1 MIKNSHVL
9 QKDSLH
15 ICNPLVQA
23 RSLKVVEQQDSY
35 TGVFSWEALNMVYHV
50 KNIKGSM
57 FPSQAIVLRG
67 SGPGSPFSRGSLP
80 NVVIIFKWVC
90 P

>member
-1 MIKNSHVL
+1 
-9 QKDSLH
+9 
-15 ICNPLVQA
+15 
-23 RSLKVVEQQDSY
+23 
-35 TGVFSWEALNMVYHV
+35 MVYHV
-50 KNIKGSM
+50 KNIKGPM

-67 SGPGSPFSRGSLP
+67 SGPGSPFGRGSLP